1 MRSWFKQLRYLSALG
16 LLLFLVSCSFMGK
29 KNGCPNG
36 DVVFV
41 GDIGDIEIVK
51 VSCIPKDGI
60 LRVLVEIKN
69 DDDKERSLAYRF
81 DWFDEEG
88 VVLGREE
95 AWKPVYLYP
104 KEVKTIRGT
113 APNWLATD
121 TKFLIKE

>member
-16 LLLFLVSCSFMGK
+16 FILLLVSCSFMGK
-29 KNGCPNG
+29 KNACPNG

-41 GDIGDIEIVK
+41 GDVSDIDIVK
-51 VSCIPKDGI
+51 VSCVPKDGI

-69 DDDKERSLAYRF
+69 EDDKERSLSYRF

-88 VVLGREE
+88 LILGKEE
-95 AWKPVYLYP
+95 AWKPVYLYA
-104 KEVKTIRGT
+104 KEVKIIRGT

>member
-1 MRSWFKQLRYLSALG
+1 MRSRFKQLRYLSVLG
-16 LLLFLVSCSFMGK
+16 FLFFLVSCSFMGK

-41 GDIGDIEIVK
+41 GDIGDIEIVE

-69 DDDKERSLAYRF
+69 DDSKERSLAYRF

-88 VVLGREE
+88 VVLGRDE
-95 AWKPVYLYP
+95 AWKTVYLYP

-121 TKFLIKE
+121 AKFLIKE